1 MAKSTTKDMT
11 EGSPSRLMLG
21 FFFPMLFGMLFQQ
34 FYNMM
39 DTIIVGKYLGVQAL
53 AAVGS
58 TGSINFM
65 IIGFCM
71 GVCNGF
77 AIPVAQ
83 KFGEKNF
90 PMLRRFVANG
100 AWLSLG
106 FAAVM
111 TVAVCVLCRPIL
123 QWMNTPEDIIDGAIV
138 GSHFITL
145 MKENNYDENVI
156 KEYISSFKK
165 EMNE

>member
-1 MAKSTTKDMT
+1 MAGSTIKDMT
-11 EGSPSRLMLG
+11 EGSPAKLMLG

-39 DTIIVGKYLGVQAL
+39 DTVIVGKYLGVNAL

-77 AIPVAQ
+77 AIPTAQ

-90 PMLRRFVANG
+90 TMLRKFVANG
-100 AWLSLG
+100 AWLSVIFSVG
-106 FAAVM
+106 M
-111 TVAVCVLCRPIL
+111 T
-123 QWMNTPEDIIDGAIV
+123 TIV
-138 GSHFITL
+138 YYADRFFCG
-145 MKENNYDENVI
+145 
-156 KEYISSFKK
+156 
-165 EMNE
+165 

>member
-1 MAKSTTKDMT
+1 MT

-90 PMLRRFVANG
+90 PLLRKFVANG
-100 AWLSLG
+100 AWLSLA
-106 FAAVM
+106 FASVM
-111 TVAVCVLCRPIL
+111 TVVVCILCRPIL
-123 QWMNTPEDIIDGAIV
+123 QWMNTQADIIDGA
-138 GSHFITL
+138 
-145 MKENNYDENVI
+145 
-156 KEYISSFKK
+156 
-165 EMNE
+165 